1 MCVVWVCVIVSG
13 LCLEGRE
20 WVKGRGGGGR
30 YRDEVVAEYAGCM
43 SSLM

>member
-20 WVKGRGGGGR
+20 WVKGRGGGQI
-30 YRDEVVAEYAGCM
+30 
-43 SSLM
+43 